1 MTAWIVFQDTPG
13 SGPGGV
19 VVFSEEEAERVAA
32 GQRKALAFR
41 FGREVRV
48 WVERHDEPSGQ
59 GQS

>member
-1 MTAWIVFQDTPG
+1 MKAWIVFQDTPD

-19 VVFSEEEAERVAA
+19 VVFDEAEAARVAD

-48 WVERHDEPSGQ
+48 WIQAVEVDS
-59 GQS
+59 